1 MRDLT
6 KGNITKL
13 IVIFAFPV
21 LLGTLLQMGYNLADT
36 KIVGYYLGES
46 SLAAVGST
54 NSVNTLIIGFLQGLT
69 NGFAVIAAQY
79 FGASD
84 INNFKKTVA
93 SSIKYGVSI
102 AVILTV
108 LVLVFLRPFL
118 KLLNTPDNLYKEAY
132 DYIFIIFA
140 GMTILMLYNCCAAL
154 LRAIGDSFT
163 PLMFLAL
170 SVGLNIAGDILFLKY
185 IPLGVR
191 GAALSTV
198 ASQFIAMVACFIYM
212 FVRYPVLRIEKK
224 HFKDDRLLFGKM
236 LSTGCSMGFMSSL
249 VSIGTVSLQG
259 AINSFGQDIILAHTT
274 ARRITEL
281 FMMMFSVLGTTMATF
296 CGQNLGAGKKDRIKK
311 GIKTAVLMGWCWCG
325 FVVILS
331 YTIVPAF
338 VKMLISSDN
347 ETVINTAS
355 LYMRVDSCLYF
366 VTAMITIIRNS
377 LQGIGD
383 RITPI
388 ISSMIELVGKVL
400 ITFLLV
406 PVLGYWGV
414 IIAEPIVWVV
424 MVIPLI
430 VQVIRTPILKNQ
442 ENMG

>member
-1 MRDLT
+1 
-6 KGNITKL
+6 
-13 IVIFAFPV
+13 
-21 LLGTLLQMGYNLADT
+21 
-36 KIVGYYLGES
+36 
-46 SLAAVGST
+46 
-54 NSVNTLIIGFLQGLT
+54 
-69 NGFAVIAAQY
+69 
-79 FGASD
+79 
-84 INNFKKTVA
+84 
-93 SSIKYGVSI
+93 
-102 AVILTV
+102 
-108 LVLVFLRPFL
+108 
-118 KLLNTPDNLYKEAY
+118 
-132 DYIFIIFA
+132 
-140 GMTILMLYNCCAAL
+140 
-154 LRAIGDSFT
+154 
-163 PLMFLAL
+163 
-170 SVGLNIAGDILFLKY
+170 
-185 IPLGVR
+185 
-191 GAALSTV
+191 
-198 ASQFIAMVACFIYM
+198 
-212 FVRYPVLRIEKK
+212 
-224 HFKDDRLLFGKM
+224 
-236 LSTGCSMGFMSSL
+236 
-249 VSIGTVSLQG
+249 
-259 AINSFGQDIILAHTT
+259 
-274 ARRITEL
+274 
-281 FMMMFSVLGTTMATF
+281 MMFSVLGTTMATF